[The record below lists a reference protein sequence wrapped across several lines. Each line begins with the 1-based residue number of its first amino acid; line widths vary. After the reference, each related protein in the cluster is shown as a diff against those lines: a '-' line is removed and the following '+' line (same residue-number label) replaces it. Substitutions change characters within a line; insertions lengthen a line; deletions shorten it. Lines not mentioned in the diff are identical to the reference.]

1 MMIKQLI
8 LVGLGGGVGSVMR
21 FLVSKITFAQGSFPW
36 ATFIV
41 NIAGCFLI
49 GLLIGLSAKHQ
60 FLDANMR
67 LLLVTGFCGG
77 FTTFSTFSAEN
88 VYLYQA
94 GNYFSLA
101 SYVSLSV
108 IAGFA
113 AVLGGLTLSK

>member
-1 MMIKQLI
+1 MIKQLI
-8 LVGLGGGVGSVMR
+8 LVGLGGGAGSIMR
-21 FLVSKITFAQGSFPW
+21 FLVSKITFTQTSFPW

-49 GLLIGLSAKHQ
+49 GLLIGLSSKYH

-67 LLLVTGFCGG
+67 LLLVVGFCGG
-77 FTTFSTFSAEN
+77 FTTFSTFSVEN

-101 SYVSLSV
+101 SYILLSV
-108 IAGFA
+108 VVGFA
-113 AVLGGLTLSK
+113 AVLGGLIVGR